1 MAKIGEILVQ
11 KGYVTQQQ
19 LDGVLSVKG
28 DDAQV
33 GQVLI
38 QWGLLT
44 EQQLLEALDIQ
55 APPPPPPPPPVQPQI
70 PQQPV
75 QPGFQQPPV
84 VPQPQ
89 VQQPISSGPDL
100 TMDNLQTSKFK
111 IDLKTMIYI
120 GSLLVS
126 GITMYFT
133 FMSELDA
140 RFGALESQDNTLVVD
155 IDKRLTSLETTIDK
169 RVTELENKFTP
180 IGDGVYS
187 VDPNTTWP
195 PSRGEYTMKQ
205 NMNANKIMVLEETID
220 KRVTELENK
229 FTPIGDGVYSVD
241 PNTTWPP
248 SRGEYT
254 MKQNMNANKITVLE
268 ETIKRLESELKE
280 LEEDLDD
287 KQDKQ

>member
-1 MAKIGEILVQ
+1 MAMIGEILVE

-19 LDGVLSVKG
+19 IDGVMSVKG
-28 DDAQV
+28 EGAQV

-44 EQQLLEALDIQ
+44 QEQLMEALDIQ
-55 APPPPPPPPPVQPQI
+55 APPLPPPPPPPPPIQPQQ
-70 PQQPV
+70 PVYQQPV
-75 QPGFQQPPV
+75 QPGFPPAP
-84 VPQPQ
+84 PQA
-89 VQQPISSGPDL
+89 VAPDL
-100 TMDNLQTSKFK
+100 SMDTLQKSKFN

-205 NMNANKIMVLEETID
+205 NMNANKITVLEDTIERLE
-220 KRVTELENK
+220 KEIEKLENK
-229 FTPIGDGVYSVD
+229 
-241 PNTTWPP
+241 
-248 SRGEYT
+248 
-254 MKQNMNANKITVLE
+254 
-268 ETIKRLESELKE
+268 
-280 LEEDLDD
+280 LD
-287 KQDKQ
+287 K

>member
-1 MAKIGEILVQ
+1 MKIGEILVQ
-11 KGYVTQQQ
+11 KGYITQQQ
-19 LDGVLSVKG
+19 LDGVLAVKG
-28 DDAQV
+28 PDAQV

-44 EQQLLEALDIQ
+44 DAQLMEALEIQ
-55 APPPPPPPPPVQPQI
+55 APPPPPPPPPVQPQ
-70 PQQPV
+70 QQMY
-75 QPGFQQPPV
+75 QQPPV
-84 VPQPQ
+84 TPP
-89 VQQPISSGPDL
+89 PPPSSGPDL

-133 FMSELDA
+133 FMSELDS
-140 RFGALESQDNTLVVD
+140 RFASLEDQDNTLVVD

-205 NMNANKIMVLEETID
+205 NMNANKILVLEETID
-220 KRVTELENK
+220 RLEKTLEKLENK
-229 FTPIGDGVYSVD
+229 LDNKVD
-241 PNTTWPP
+241 
-248 SRGEYT
+248 
-254 MKQNMNANKITVLE
+254 K
-268 ETIKRLESELKE
+268 
-280 LEEDLDD
+280 
-287 KQDKQ
+287 

>member
-1 MAKIGEILVQ
+1 MAMIGEILVE

-19 LDGVLSVKG
+19 IDGVMSVKG
-28 DDAQV
+28 EGAQV

-44 EQQLLEALDIQ
+44 QEQLMEALDIQ
-55 APPPPPPPPPVQPQI
+55 APPPPPPPPPPPVQPQQ
-70 PQQPV
+70 PVYQQPV
-75 QPGFQQPPV
+75 QPGFPPAPPPV
-84 VPQPQ
+84 
-89 VQQPISSGPDL
+89 GAPDL
-100 TMDNLQTSKFK
+100 SMDTLQKSKFN

-205 NMNANKIMVLEETID
+205 NMNANKITVLEDTIERLE
-220 KRVTELENK
+220 KEIEKLENK
-229 FTPIGDGVYSVD
+229 
-241 PNTTWPP
+241 
-248 SRGEYT
+248 
-254 MKQNMNANKITVLE
+254 
-268 ETIKRLESELKE
+268 
-280 LEEDLDD
+280 LD
-287 KQDKQ
+287 K

>member
-1 MAKIGEILVQ
+1 MVKIGEILVQ
-11 KGYVTQQQ
+11 KGYITQQQ
-19 LDGVLSVKG
+19 LDGVMAVKG
-28 DDAQV
+28 DTQI

-44 EQQLLEALDIQ
+44 EQQLMEALEIQ
-55 APPPPPPPPPVQPQI
+55 TPPPPPPPPTPPVQQQGSFLQQQQPTYAQPPVQPQVA
-70 PQQPV
+70 QPT
-75 QPGFQQPPV
+75 G
-84 VPQPQ
+84 
-89 VQQPISSGPDL
+89 GPDL

-140 RFGALESQDNTLVVD
+140 RFAALEGSDKDLMVE
-155 IDKRLTSLETTIDK
+155 IDKRLTD
-169 RVTELENKFTP
+169 
-180 IGDGVYS
+180 
-187 VDPNTTWP
+187 
-195 PSRGEYTMKQ
+195 
-205 NMNANKIMVLEETID
+205 
-220 KRVTELENK
+220 LENK

-268 ETIKRLESELKE
+268 ETIERLEKD
-280 LEEDLDD
+280 LEKLENKLD
-287 KQDKQ
+287 K

>member
-1 MAKIGEILVQ
+1 MVGKLGEILVQ
-11 KGYVTQQQ
+11 KGYITQQQ
-19 LDGVLSVKG
+19 LDGAVA
-28 DDAQV
+28 AQGEEQL

-38 QWGLLT
+38 NWGWIT
-44 EQQLLEALDIQ
+44 QEQLMDALNIQ
-55 APPPPPPPPPVQPQI
+55 APPPPPPPPVAPPPQSGFLHQ
-70 PQQPV
+70 QQPTFA
-75 QPGFQQPPV
+75 PQPP
-84 VPQPQ
+84 Q
-89 VQQPISSGPDL
+89 STGAPDL
-100 TMDNLQTSKFK
+100 TMDTLQTSKFK

-133 FMSELDA
+133 FMAELDD

-205 NMNANKIMVLEETID
+205 NMNANKILVLEETID
-220 KRVTELENK
+220 RLEKTLEKLENK
-229 FTPIGDGVYSVD
+229 LDNKVD
-241 PNTTWPP
+241 
-248 SRGEYT
+248 
-254 MKQNMNANKITVLE
+254 K
-268 ETIKRLESELKE
+268 
-280 LEEDLDD
+280 
-287 KQDKQ
+287 

>member
-1 MAKIGEILVQ
+1 MAMIGEILVE

-19 LDGVLSVKG
+19 LDGVMAVKG
-28 DDAQV
+28 EGAQV

-44 EQQLLEALDIQ
+44 QEQLMEALDIQ
-55 APPPPPPPPPVQPQI
+55 APPPPPPPPPPVQPQQ
-70 PQQPV
+70 PVYQQPV
-75 QPGFQQPPV
+75 QPGFPPAP
-84 VPQPQ
+84 PQA
-89 VQQPISSGPDL
+89 VAPDL
-100 TMDNLQTSKFK
+100 SMDTLQKSKFN

-133 FMSELDA
+133 FMGELDA
-140 RFGALESQDNTLVVD
+140 RFGALEGNDKDLMVE
-155 IDKRLTSLETTIDK
+155 IDRRL
-169 RVTELENKFTP
+169 
-180 IGDGVYS
+180 
-187 VDPNTTWP
+187 
-195 PSRGEYTMKQ
+195 
-205 NMNANKIMVLEETID
+205 
-220 KRVTELENK
+220 TELENK

-268 ETIKRLESELKE
+268 DTIERLEKE
-280 LEEDLDD
+280 IEKLENKLD
-287 KQDKQ
+287 K

>member
-1 MAKIGEILVQ
+1 MKIGEILVQ

-19 LDGVLSVKG
+19 VDGVLAVKG

-38 QWGLLT
+38 QWGMIT
-44 EQQLLEALDIQ
+44 QEQLMEALDIQ
-55 APPPPPPPPPVQPQI
+55 APPPPPPPPPPPAQ
-70 PQQPV
+70 PQQPMY
-75 QPGFQQPPV
+75 QQPPV
-84 VPQPQ
+84 APP
-89 VQQPISSGPDL
+89 PSAPDL
-100 TMDNLQTSKFK
+100 TMDNLQTSKFN

-120 GSLLVS
+120 GSILVS

-140 RFGALESQDNTLVVD
+140 RFASLESQDNTLVVD

-205 NMNANKIMVLEETID
+205 NMNANKI
-220 KRVTELENK
+220 
-229 FTPIGDGVYSVD
+229 
-241 PNTTWPP
+241 
-248 SRGEYT
+248 
-254 MKQNMNANKITVLE
+254 TVLE
-268 ETIKRLESELKE
+268 ETIERLEKD
-280 LEEDLDD
+280 LEKLENKLD
-287 KQDKQ
+287 K